1 MGRVFSFYVIN
12 TAPNPYAEDLSIQIS
27 SSDYLENDQSFLTNM
42 TTSYIDCADSRNVS
56 VLEIKP
62 RYKNRELKTVKIRK
76 HDAQK
81 IINLINDK
89 SREFKKEEADA
100 IIKKMTE
107 VMESLD

>member
-1 MGRVFSFYVIN
+1 
-12 TAPNPYAEDLSIQIS
+12 
-27 SSDYLENDQSFLTNM
+27 M